1 MKLQISNKTFYKRHN
16 KELEK
21 YIVNKR
27 SAHLFASE
35 SENKISEDLSDKIP
49 ISFTDLEK
57 SFEKINNKYNTV
69 VLTDV
74 IEHVDDISLFM
85 SKLKNIITRDGKLIL
100 SSINPKYYLIIKFL
114 ELLKLKQTNSKFSYI
129 HYKKIEKVINGYG
142 FEYIHSSSKQLF
154 PFKLFKIGNLINSL
168 LESLLFFFNI
178 GIKTY
183 TVFRYEPEIKR
194 DLGKKTIVIP
204 AKNEEGNLEL
214 LFSRIP
220 TENSYEIIFSIG
232 KSTDNTFEVAKKISK
247 SNSKHNV
254 IVIQQTKNGKAN
266 AVWESLDICTG
277 DFIAILD
284 ADISVD
290 PEVLPE
296 FFKLLDDNKAD
307 FVNGTRLVYEMESGA
322 MRYLN
327 KLGNRLFQFLISKV
341 LRVELT
347 DSLCGTKVFK
357 KELIENIKWWQ
368 NTYNLYDP
376 FGDFDLLFSSIVTGD
391 KILEIPVH
399 YRSRI
404 YGKTQISRFRDGYK
418 LFKYMFKSYL
428 VFTTSKN

>member
-1 MKLQISNKTFYKRHN
+1 MKLQIPNKTFYKRHN

-21 YIVNKR
+21 YIVNKN
-27 SAHLFASE
+27 SIHIFPLN
-35 SENKISEDLSDKIP
+35 SENKISEDLS
-49 ISFTDLEK
+49 EK
-57 SFEKINNKYNTV
+57 LVINVLDFQKNFESINKKYNTV

-74 IEHVDDISLFM
+74 IEQVDNITLLM
-85 SKLKNIITRDGKLIL
+85 KELKNIVTNDGKLIL
-100 SSINPKYYLIIKFL
+100 SSINPKYYLIIKLL
-114 ELLKLKQTNSKFSYI
+114 EFFKLKQSNPNFSYI
-129 HYKKIEKVINGYG
+129 HNKKIEKVINGFG
-142 FEYIHSSSKQLF
+142 FEYIHSYSKQIF
-154 PFKLFKIGNLINSL
+154 PFEVLKIGNILNSI
-168 LESLLFFFNI
+168 LESIFFFFSI

-183 TVFRYEPEIKR
+183 SVFRNESEMAKTFS
-194 DLGKKTIVIP
+194 KKTVIIP
-204 AKNEEGNLEL
+204 AKNEEGNLDL

-220 TENSYEIIFSIG
+220 TQNSYEVIFSIG
-232 KSTDNTFEVAKKISK
+232 KSTDNTLEVANKIALSD
-247 SNSKHNV
+247 SKHSV
-254 IVIQQTKNGKAN
+254 KVIQQTKNGKAN

-277 DFIAILD
+277 DLIAILD

-341 LRVELT
+341 LNVELT

-357 KELIENIKWWQ
+357 RELFENIKWWQ
-368 NTYNLYDP
+368 NTYKLHDP
-376 FGDFDLLFSSIVTGD
+376 FGDFDLLFASVVTGD
-391 KILEIPVH
+391 KILEIPIH

-404 YGKTQISRFRDGYK
+404 YGQTQISRFRDGLK
-418 LFKYMFKSYL
+418 LFKYMFMSYL